1 MCPGVLIHDM
11 LDAVQSCMH
20 PEVPLAVRYEVAWDF
35 VDDAILGLLQVDSL
49 KKLRWYDRDDL
60 SQLVDISTRE
70 KQQLQDTIAAL
81 RQARQLLL
89 IALSNI
95 IQP

>member
-1 MCPGVLIHDM
+1 M
-11 LDAVQSCMH
+11 
-20 PEVPLAVRYEVAWDF
+20 AWDS
-35 VDDAILGLLQVDSL
+35 VDDAILGLSQVDSL

-81 RQARQLLL
+81 RQASQLLL

>member
-1 MCPGVLIHDM
+1 
-11 LDAVQSCMH
+11 MH
-20 PEVPLAVRYEVAWDF
+20 PELPLAVRYEVAWDS
-35 VDDAILGLLQVDSL
+35 VDDAILGLSQVDSL

-81 RQARQLLL
+81 RQASQLLL